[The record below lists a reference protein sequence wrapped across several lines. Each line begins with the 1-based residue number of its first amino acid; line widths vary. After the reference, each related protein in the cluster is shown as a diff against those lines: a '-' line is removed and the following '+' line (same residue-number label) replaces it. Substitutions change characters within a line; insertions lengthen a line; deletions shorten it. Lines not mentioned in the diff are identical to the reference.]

1 MENDDVWA
9 ELKSKEVSAQHY
21 LMSILR
27 LCLFPIII
35 IIDLSVKISE
45 NPTKRLA
52 FFRFCGNPL
61 QRFELR
67 EARIEKR
74 ENLRFSRSRLDYKLS
89 ENK

>member
-9 ELKSKEVSAQHY
+9 ELKSKEISAQHY

-67 EARIEKR
+67 EAKKSSLFSATLRLYAKR
-74 ENLRFSRSRLDYKLS
+74 KQT
-89 ENK
+89 